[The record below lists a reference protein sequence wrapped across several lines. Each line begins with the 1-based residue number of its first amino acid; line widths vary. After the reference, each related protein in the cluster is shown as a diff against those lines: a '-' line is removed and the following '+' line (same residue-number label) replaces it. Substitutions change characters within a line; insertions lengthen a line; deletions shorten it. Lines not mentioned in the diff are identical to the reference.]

1 MRASLLPLVA
11 LATGGLLTLA
21 VGQEKPAPQPV
32 PQPALKL
39 QLQPGIRR
47 PVRPGLDPAVAQDQA
62 AQDKKAL
69 DAAGL
74 KGDDF
79 DGMLKYLKS
88 RTLTDVD
95 LTKIAGLIKK
105 LGDEDFDSRNTAT
118 AELEKIGPPAIAP
131 LKLAAKDDATSP
143 ESQYRSKDLLKRM
156 EKVPHAEI
164 AAACVRALAKAK
176 KPEAVPVLLAY
187 LPLADTSSVSDA
199 IGDTLAEYAVV
210 DGKPSKL
217 LLDALE
223 DQNPIRRG
231 AVGVALLGTG
241 ENKDVLKDVL
251 PKVLAAA
258 KAEKDPAAK
267 FAMTVGVL
275 FVGRDK
281 AAVPMLLD
289 LLPDMSRQQVWQVED
304 LLVQLA
310 GKDAPKARCL
320 QGNKDSFLKAQKA
333 WQEWW
338 DKAKE
343 KTDLA
348 KLDLSRRIQ
357 GRLLILSLN
366 YNFNQGVLIEY
377 GGDEKERNRVAGL
390 GYPMDVAFTNTGR
403 MWLAD
408 QNNSTI
414 TERDLAGKQLVARQV
429 QVDFPGG
436 GKQFTQPMG
445 VQAMDDGGV
454 MAVCRNAIV
463 IYNEKGDQT
472 MKYVRPNNV
481 NFGNHDISAAVRMK
495 NGEIAVFVQNN
506 GPQGQKPQVVFLDKE
521 GKEIDKKVVSVPTA
535 NYQGAIIESG
545 DGKVTVTEQSKVTEY
560 DIATGKATWS
570 KTGLNNPRSLQK
582 LPNGNTLVLYNY
594 PGTVVELTPEG
605 ETAWTFNMARDNQN
619 SQINRAYLR

>member
-1 MRASLLPLVA
+1 MRVSLLPLVA
-11 LATGGLLTLA
+11 LATGGLVCCLA
-21 VGQEKPAPQPV
+21 VGQDKPI

-39 QLQPGIRR
+39 AQVRKPI
-47 PVRPGLDPAVAQDQA
+47 RPGLDPALAQDQA
-62 AQDKKAL
+62 TQDKKAL
-69 DAAGL
+69 EAVGL
-74 KGDDF
+74 KDGDF

-95 LTKIAGLIKK
+95 LSKIADLIKK
-105 LGDEDFDSRNTAT
+105 LGDEDFESRNA
-118 AELEKIGPPAIAP
+118 AAADLEKIGPPAIAP
-131 LKLAAKDDATSP
+131 LKLASNDAATSP

-217 LLDALE
+217 LLDALA
-223 DQNPIRRG
+223 DKNPIRRA

-241 ENKDVLKDVL
+241 EDKDVLKDVL

-267 FAMTVGVL
+267 FAMTCGVL

-289 LLPDMSRQQVWQVED
+289 ILPDMTRAQVWQAED

-310 GKDAPKARCL
+310 GKDAPKARCI
-320 QGNKDSFLKAQKA
+320 QGNKESFAKAQKA

-338 DKAKE
+338 GKAGE
-343 KTDLA
+343 KIDLA

-357 GRLLILSLN
+357 GRLLVLSLN
-366 YNFNQGVLIEY
+366 YNFNQGVLVEY

-390 GYPMDVAFTNTGR
+390 GYPMDVAFTKNGR

-414 TERDLAGKQLVARQV
+414 TERDLAGKQLLARQV

-436 GKQFTQPMG
+436 GRQSTQPTG
-445 VQAMDDGGV
+445 VQAMDDGGI

-463 IYNEKGDQT
+463 VYNDKGDT
-472 MKYVRPNNV
+472 TLKYVRPNV
-481 NFGNHDISAAVRMK
+481 NFGNHDITGAVKLK
-495 NGEIAVFVQNN
+495 NGEIAVLVQNN
-506 GPQGQKPQVVFLDKE
+506 GPQGQKPQVIFLDKE
-521 GKEIDKKVVSVPTA
+521 GKEIEKKAVKVTTA

-545 DGKVTVTEQSKVTEY
+545 DGKVLVTETNKVTEY
-560 DIATGKATWS
+560 DIATGKETGFT

-582 LPNGNTLVLYNY
+582 LPNGNVLVLYNY
-594 PGTVVELTPEG
+594 PGTIIELTPEG
-605 ETAWTFNMARDNQN
+605 EIAWTFNIGRDNQN